1 MQKVCNNFFLEQYSG
16 NCRAFKQTEQL
27 NLIWGN
33 RNRPDIQGVLSMDFD
48 ESFFGRNLGVFSHEQ
63 QQRLAESRVLIVGC
77 GGIGGTVAVILAR
90 CGVTHFTLV
99 DFDKYE
105 PTNMNRQIACFSSSL
120 GKNKARAVADQ
131 IKDINPKARTEV
143 FDRLVSLEELGSMV
157 AGADLVFPA
166 ADDFAFSVM
175 LFRDCQRQGVPAL
188 FVVPSGLWAN
198 VSIIL
203 PQSPGVENL
212 QGLPKLPDYYSFKHL
227 FETRKFRFGT
237 VSYVLLG
244 SWRKDYF
251 RKFMDE
257 GYPVA
262 QVCPTVWLASSLG
275 ASEAVKLL
283 SGKGKPVASPRY
295 WFINEKGIA
304 LRRINGLHMETALIW
319 QRKIFYK
326 LFQTPLAPVMEKAQA
341 IWWKFF

>member
-1 MQKVCNNFFLEQYSG
+1 
-16 NCRAFKQTEQL
+16 
-27 NLIWGN
+27 
-33 RNRPDIQGVLSMDFD
+33 MDF
-48 ESFFGRNLGVFSHEQ
+48 EQSFFGRNLGVFSNEQ
-63 QQRLAESRVLIVGC
+63 QEKLAKSRVLIVGC

-90 CGVTHFTLV
+90 SGVENFELV
-99 DFDKYE
+99 DFDQYE

-120 GKNKARAVADQ
+120 GQNKAQAIADQ
-131 IKDINPKARTEV
+131 INDINPDAKV
-143 FDRLVSLEELGSMV
+143 LVHKNLLSLEELSGRIPS
-157 AGADLVFPA
+157 ADLVFPA

-203 PQSPGVENL
+203 PNSPGIEDL
-212 QGLPKLPDYYSFKHL
+212 QGLPHLPDYYSYKHL
-227 FETRKFRFGT
+227 FQERKYKFGT
-237 VSYVLLG
+237 ISYVFLG

-257 GYPVA
+257 DFPVA
-262 QVCPTVWLASSLG
+262 QVCPTVWMASSLG
-275 ASEAVKLL
+275 ALEAVKLL
-283 SGKGKPVASPRY
+283 SGRAKPVASPHY
-295 WFINEKGIA
+295 WSISEKRIA
-304 LRRINGLHMETALIW
+304 LRRKNGLHIETVLAW

-326 LFQTPLAPVMEKAQA
+326 LFQTPLAPFMEKAQA